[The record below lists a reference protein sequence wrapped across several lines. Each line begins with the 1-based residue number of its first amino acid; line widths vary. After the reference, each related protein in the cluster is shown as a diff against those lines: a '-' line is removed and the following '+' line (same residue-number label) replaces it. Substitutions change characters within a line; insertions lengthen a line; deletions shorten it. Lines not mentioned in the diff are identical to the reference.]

1 MNKVKSQASLYID
14 LGSGFNENDK
24 ISIDYMPN
32 ENNKLT
38 FDLSDFSEI
47 KALRFDPLEGDFIKV
62 KINNPNI
69 SDANCDNS
77 LGEDYQLFSNL
88 DPNYILDCEIKDK
101 LTVDFDLIF
110 LNKQDIANLLIDK
123 NNIINESNQKP
134 KKGRFNFL
142 K

>member
-1 MNKVKSQASLYID
+1 MNKVSSTASLYID
-14 LGSGFNENDK
+14 LGNGFNEADK
-24 ISIDYMPN
+24 ISLDYMPK

-38 FDLSDFSEI
+38 FDLSDFSKI
-47 KALRFDPLEGDFIKV
+47 QALRFDPLEGDFIKA
-62 KINNPNI
+62 KINNLNV

-77 LGEDYQLFSNL
+77 IDDDYQLFSNL
-88 DPNYILDCEIKDK
+88 DPNYILNCEMQDE

-110 LNKQDIANLLIDK
+110 LNKQDIANLLINK
-123 NNIINESNQKP
+123 NNIINESSQKP